1 MMHYMSFLMYLYASK
16 VRCKIQPGTTG
27 DGVRRQRR
35 NAATTLAA
43 RERGESGYAARRPIG
58 CAKTANNKLPV
69 LAERVHSVTVMIYL
83 SHSTGEFSLLVDL
96 LRTRLGG

>member
-1 MMHYMSFLMYLYASK
+1 MQNTTRHDGRRGPAAAAERGDD
-16 VRCKIQPGTTG
+16 VGGEGT
-27 DGVRRQRR
+27 R
-35 NAATTLAA
+35 
-43 RERGESGYAARRPIG
+43 RERMRGP
-58 CAKTANNKLPV
+58 KTDWMREDANNKLPV